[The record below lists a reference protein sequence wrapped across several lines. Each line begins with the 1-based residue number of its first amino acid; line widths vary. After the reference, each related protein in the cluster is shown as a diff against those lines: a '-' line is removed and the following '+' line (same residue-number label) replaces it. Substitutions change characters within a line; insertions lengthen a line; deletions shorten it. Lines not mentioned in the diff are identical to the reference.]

1 MNRFRTVS
9 SLSAFMLAGLFSGA
23 SISAASAGDS
33 GPDTPALIAVDGS
46 PHGVLR
52 FRIADES
59 GRPLPARMTFLAEDG
74 SRPTLFDKPDA
85 DPTDLAVRA
94 NILYSLSGENAITV
108 PGGRYQVIVSRGM
121 EYGIETRSIRI
132 EPGRVTE
139 LSATLR
145 REIDTTGWISGDYH
159 LHTLTHSGHGDS
171 NMPERIISVVGEGL
185 EFAVATDHNHN
196 TDYEPTIR
204 SLGAS
209 PLLTAVTG
217 NEVSTSVG
225 HFNAFP
231 LEPDDALLPFRI
243 PSAVPLF
250 TMIRER
256 TNRWGV
262 VPVVQVNHPR
272 WGTIN
277 YFGQAGLDPILGTT
291 DSDVWSADF
300 DTVEIFNE
308 NEGWGYYDP
317 DETDLPVDSNS
328 HSVLR
333 DWFNLLNRGHRV
345 AAVGNSDSHDVASE
359 IAAIPRNYT
368 PSSTDDPA
376 SVDVAEVAQMLRD
389 RRVFTT
395 TGPFVEF
402 TVDGSPMGS
411 QTRAGEILNGVA
423 TVSVDLRV
431 QAASW
436 IDVSRVMIVVNGEIV
451 ETIEVAPSTERIRV
465 ETRRRVTLAHD
476 AWIGLLVEG
485 DRSMAPVMHDQG
497 RPILP
502 LAVTNPVWVD
512 ADADGRWTGPWDR
525 ATNFVAARANANARQ
540 IGGRWASMS
549 GADRSLVIQAAAA
562 SNAGF
567 AGTLIEA
574 GLGDASRQVR
584 LSAARSART
593 LGNATLLPAIDAA
606 AESAADDGLMSLEL
620 MLATSEL
627 SGDDRMAERVIGM
640 LRNDNTGLVRRFGQ
654 QFASMV
660 EGRFVDRW
668 MVAGYFDCPTPDD
681 ILTLRYPPEDHPE
694 PGSRFET
701 RDGPSGWTPIA
712 AGPDGYIDLTKISQ
726 GSSDRAIAYLQT
738 WVMSPDQREVT
749 FTLGSD
755 DSGMVWLNEEMIY
768 SEVASRGADP
778 LQHVGVLNLRPGPN
792 RVLFKVQNGGGGFGV
807 YFRLIGEQV
816 DFAPVPPATLP
827 AD

>member
-1 MNRFRTVS
+1 MNRFRTTS
-9 SLSAFMLAGLFSGA
+9 CLSVFVLAGLLSCA
-23 SISAASAGDS
+23 SLATASASDN
-33 GPDTPALIAVDGS
+33 GPETPALIAVDG
-46 PHGVLR
+46 PAHGVLR

-59 GRPLPARMTFLAEDG
+59 GRPLPARLTFLAEDG

-85 DPTDLAVRA
+85 DPADLAVRA
-94 NILYSLSGENAITV
+94 NIVYSLSGENAITV
-108 PGGRYQVIVSRGM
+108 PSGSYQVIVSRGM
-121 EYGIETRSIRI
+121 EYGIETRSIHI
-132 EPGRVTE
+132 EPGQPTD
-139 LSATLR
+139 LNATLR

-159 LHTLTHSGHGDS
+159 LHTLTYSGHGDS

-185 EFAVATDHNHN
+185 EFAVATDHNHH
-196 TDYEPTIR
+196 TDYEPTIV

-209 PLLTAVTG
+209 PMLTAITG
-217 NEVSTSVG
+217 NEVSTAVG

-231 LEPDDALLPFRI
+231 LEPDDAVLPFRI

-256 TNRWGV
+256 TNRWGI
-262 VPVVQVNHPR
+262 VPVIQVNHPR
-272 WGTIN
+272 WSTIN
-277 YFGQAGLDPILGTT
+277 YFGQSGLDPILGTT

-300 DTVEIFNE
+300 DTIEIFNE
-308 NEGWGYYDP
+308 NECWGYYDP
-317 DETDLPVDSNS
+317 DETHLEVSSNS

-333 DWFNLLNRGHRV
+333 DWFNLLNRGHRF

-376 SVDVAEVAQMLRD
+376 SIDVPEVAQMLRD

-402 TVDGSPMGS
+402 TVDSAPMGS
-411 QTRAGEILNGVA
+411 QVRAREIFNGMA
-423 TVSVDLRV
+423 TVSVDFRV

-436 IDVSRVMIVVNGEIV
+436 IDVSRVKIVVNGDIV
-451 ETIEVAPSTERIRV
+451 ETIEVAPSTDRIRV
-465 ETRRRVTLAHD
+465 ETRRPVTIAHD
-476 AWIGLLVEG
+476 SWISLLVEG

-512 ADADGRWTGPWDR
+512 ADADGQWIAPWDR
-525 ATNFVAARANANARQ
+525 AKNFVAVRAEANARQ
-540 IGGRWASMS
+540 IVGQWAVMTPV
-549 GADRSLVIQAAAA
+549 DRSLLIQAAAA
-562 SNAGF
+562 SNASF
-567 AGTLIEA
+567 TGTLIEA
-574 GLGDASRQVR
+574 GLRDASRQVR

-593 LGNATLLPAIDAA
+593 LGDATVLPAIETA
-606 AESAADDGLMSLEL
+606 AESATDDGLMRLEL

-627 SGDDRMAERVIGM
+627 SGDDQMAERVIGM
-640 LRNDNTGLVRRFGQ
+640 LRNDTTGLVSRFGH

-668 MVAGYFDCPTPDD
+668 TVAGLFDCPTPDD

-694 PGSRFET
+694 AGSQFET
-701 RDGPSGWTPIA
+701 RDGPSTWTPVT
-712 AGPDGYIDLTKISQ
+712 AGPDGYIDLTKISRA
-726 GSSDRAIAYLQT
+726 SSDRSIAYLQT
-738 WVMSPDQREVT
+738 WIMSPDQREVT

-755 DSGMVWLNEEMIY
+755 DSGMVWLNDELIY
-768 SEVASRGADP
+768 SEIASRGADP

-792 RVLFKVQNGGGGFGV
+792 RLLFKVQNGAGGFGV
-807 YFRLIGEQV
+807 YFRLLGEQL
-816 DFAPVPPATLP
+816 DFRPAQPTTLLNE
-827 AD
+827 